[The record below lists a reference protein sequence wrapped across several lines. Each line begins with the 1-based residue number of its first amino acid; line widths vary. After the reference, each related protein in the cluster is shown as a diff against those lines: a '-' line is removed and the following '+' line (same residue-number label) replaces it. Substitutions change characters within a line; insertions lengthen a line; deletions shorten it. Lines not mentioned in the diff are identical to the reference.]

1 MLYFL
6 ETRHAVCMPRVP
18 VYHSVLDCLCC
29 RGVSVFPA
37 GQSGMEMENPM
48 SNPNIT
54 LMTDL
59 YELTMMQ
66 GYYKNPTDKI
76 VVFDAFYRVNPCD
89 GGYAICAGLEQV
101 IDYIRDLHF
110 DPDDIDYLRS
120 LHLFEDDFLEYL
132 RGFHFTGDIY
142 AIPEG
147 TVVFPREPLVKV
159 VAPLMEAQLIEPAL
173 LNLINHQSLIAT
185 RASRVVHAAKGDGIM
200 EFGLRRA
207 QGPDAGT
214 LGARAAVIGGCIG
227 TSNVLTG
234 KLFHVPVKG
243 THAHSWIMSFP
254 DELTAFR
261 TYARLYPD
269 ACILL
274 VDTYDVLK
282 SGVPNAIRVFQE
294 MRDAGIPLKGYGI
307 RIDSG
312 DLAYLS
318 KMAYRMLDEA
328 GFGDAIISASSDLD
342 EYLINSLKEQGA
354 RINSWGVGTN
364 LITSN
369 GWSAFG
375 GVYKMAA
382 IKNKNDRE
390 FTPKI
395 KLSEN
400 TEKVTNP
407 GNKTVFR
414 LYSKTTGKIK
424 ADLIAL
430 EGESF
435 DPEKDL
441 TICDPVSTW
450 KKTTL
455 RGGSYTIRELLV
467 PVFKNGLCVYHSPE
481 VMEIQK
487 VCKRELDTLWEESRR
502 LMNPHQVYV
511 DLSDKLYDMKKKLF
525 EEMSLKEQQAH
536 SDSEDAQ
543 K

>member
-1 MLYFL
+1 MADNRNL
-6 ETRHAVCMPRVP
+6 TM
-18 VYHSVLDCLCC
+18 
-29 RGVSVFPA
+29 
-37 GQSGMEMENPM
+37 
-48 SNPNIT
+48 
-54 LMTDL
+54 MTDL

-66 GYYKNPTDKI
+66 GYFKNPTDQI
-76 VVFDAFYRVNPCD
+76 VVFDAFYRNNPCN
-89 GGYAICAGLEQV
+89 GGYAIACGLEQV
-101 IDYIRDLHF
+101 IDYIRNLHF
-110 DPDDIDYLRS
+110 SPEDIEYLRG
-120 LHLFEDDFLEYL
+120 LGLFDDDFLEYL

-147 TVVFPREPLVKV
+147 PVVFPREPLVKV
-159 VAPLMEAQLIEPAL
+159 VAPLMEAQFIEPAL
-173 LNLINHQSLIAT
+173 LNIINHQSLIAT
-185 RASRVVHAAKGDGIM
+185 KASRVVDAAKGDGIM

-207 QGPDAGT
+207 QGPDAGIW
-214 LGARAAVIGGCIG
+214 GARAAVIGGCIG

-234 KLFHVPVKG
+234 ELFDVPVKG

-261 TYARLYPD
+261 TYAKLYPS

-282 SGVPNAIRVFQE
+282 SGVPNAIQVFRE
-294 MRDAGIPLKGYGI
+294 MRDAGIPMKGYGI

-318 KMAYRMLDEA
+318 KKAYEMLDRA

-342 EYLINSLKEQGA
+342 EYLITSLKQQGA

-382 IKNKNDRE
+382 IKNRNDKD
-390 FTPKI
+390 FVPKI

-400 TEKVTNP
+400 VEKITNP
-407 GNKTVFR
+407 GNKTIFR
-414 LYSKTTGKIK
+414 FYDKQTGKIR

-430 EGESF
+430 ADEKF
-435 DPEKDL
+435 DPEKDI
-441 TICDPVSTW
+441 TIFDPNATW

-455 RGGSYTIRELLV
+455 KGGTYRIRELLI
-467 PVFKNGLCVYHSPE
+467 PIFRNGLCSYVSPST
-481 VMEIQK
+481 MEIQK
-487 VCKRELDTLWEESRR
+487 ICTDEKNTLWDETKR
-502 LMNPHQVYV
+502 LTNPQEVYV
-511 DLSDKLYDMKKKLF
+511 DLSDRLYAMKQKLF
-525 EEMSLKEQQAH
+525 HEMSRK
-536 SDSEDAQ
+536 
-543 K
+543 